1 MKHFRRDIERVFC
14 YCQDLKMSQLEYFLK
29 SNKWGEGGRKSGI
42 RMFWVENYLKTN
54 KQGGTSIR
62 DLRPGEFKQKVKTDK
77 IHQTL
82 QSHICNRN
90 RVYGQQN
97 HKYQNPIVN
106 TELLKQSITYQ
117 RPRVWNNLKSKLKNK
132 D

>member
-1 MKHFRRDIERVFC
+1 
-14 YCQDLKMSQLEYFLK
+14 MSL
-29 SNKWGEGGRKSGI
+29 
-42 RMFWVENYLKTN
+42 VETSLKTN

-62 DLRPGEFKQKVKTDK
+62 DLRVGGFMQKAKTDMISK
-77 IHQTL
+77 TL
-82 QSHICNRN
+82 QSHFCKRN
-90 RVYGQQN
+90 RVYGQNN
-97 HKYQNPIVN
+97 HKYYNPIAN

>member
-1 MKHFRRDIERVFC
+1 
-14 YCQDLKMSQLEYFLK
+14 MSL
-29 SNKWGEGGRKSGI
+29 
-42 RMFWVENYLKTN
+42 VETSLKTN

-62 DLRPGEFKQKVKTDK
+62 DLRVGGFMQKAKTDMIPK
-77 IHQTL
+77 TL
-82 QSHICNRN
+82 QSHFCKRN
-90 RVYGQQN
+90 RVQNN
-97 HKYQNPIVN
+97 HKYHNPIAN